1 MKRHK
6 AKAHQHNIKRTSI
19 FMNIVLFT
27 TSRFTGIHYKA
38 VHIIG
43 VTILVQDWST
53 GRRKH
58 NDTDGLNSISS
69 YGDEFIHMCNFLT
82 INFDKK
88 IHESFFVQKQFLIMK
103 NKWNLKYKNIFFKMA
118 ESRICFLFKK
128 ERFSI
133 ANLACYITSL
143 PKAIYERSNVI
154 FFCASSYL
162 W

>member
-1 MKRHK
+1 MFLNLKK
-6 AKAHQHNIKRTSI
+6 DWKYYNFSKISLNFEKTQSKSTPAQHQKNKHIYEYC
-19 FMNIVLFT
+19 FVYDE
-27 TSRFTGIHYKA
+27 SRFTGIHYKA

-103 NKWNLKYKNIFFKMA
+103 NKWNLKYKNIFLKMA

-128 ERFSI
+128 
-133 ANLACYITSL
+133 
-143 PKAIYERSNVI
+143 NVS
-154 FFCASSYL
+154 A
-162 W
+162 